1 VEHAVSLTAQKL
13 DRKALRTHCPGLEGE
28 DMRWAL
34 EYAAGIIGDRWVPV
48 PVAGYPRGW
57 RRP

>member
-1 VEHAVSLTAQKL
+1 VSLTAQKL